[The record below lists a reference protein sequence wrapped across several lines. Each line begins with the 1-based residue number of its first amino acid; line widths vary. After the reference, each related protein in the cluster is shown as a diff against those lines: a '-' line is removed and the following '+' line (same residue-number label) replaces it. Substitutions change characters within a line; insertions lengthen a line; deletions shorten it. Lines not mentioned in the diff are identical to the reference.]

1 MMRDIEKLEEHVYGL
16 SWFMRMKIR
25 GYVAEITA
33 RLDGNGNEHYNTHVY
48 SDDQDAPTEEEI
60 IQAYKELF

>member
-25 GYVAEITA
+25 GYVAEISV
-33 RLDGNGNEHYNTHVY
+33 RLDGDGNEHYKTHVY
-48 SDDQDAPTEEEI
+48 SAGDDAPTREEI